1 MGVTRPAPRRRR
13 RALRLL
19 PVLVVAAAAFAGGM
33 VVAAGRGSDER
44 EVVERFARAWER
56 GDYGAMHAE
65 LTDASGER
73 VPVASFARRYRQ
85 AADTATVVSVRTGP
99 PARPRDGV
107 VAVPVT
113 VRTRVF
119 GTIRGVMRVPVRTE
133 DDHPRIAWA
142 QRLTF
147 PGLRAPATASS
158 MSRSR

>member
-33 VVAAGRGSDER
+33 VVASGRGSDER
-44 EVVERFARAWER
+44 EVVERFARAWEL

-65 LTDASGER
+65 LTDASAER

-85 AADTATVVSVRTGP
+85 AADTATVVSVRTGR
-99 PARPRDGV
+99 PARPRDGMV
-107 VAVPVT
+107 DVPVT

-119 GTIRGVMRVPVRTE
+119 GTIRGVMQVPVRT
-133 DDHPRIAWA
+133 
-142 QRLTF
+142 
-147 PGLRAPATASS
+147 G
-158 MSRSR
+158 